1 MPTQATKEA
10 RDTADDFSGRAV
22 WGSALDDIET
32 ESRLDTLL
40 QRYEGLLRHGIAARC
55 PRSMGLDFDDL
66 LQEARVRVWRV
77 LRSEREIRD
86 LTSYLYRI
94 AATVAIDAVRRAK
107 SRREDQ
113 MNLSPEAFEGPEMNA
128 VHAHPRDPRILPET
142 EAQGRQLIEM
152 IEQTLSRFPE
162 NRRRAVKLHLQGFT
176 TIEIG
181 QLMKW
186 SESKARN
193 LVYRGLD
200 DLRTQ
205 LRNQGVEYEND

>member
-1 MPTQATKEA
+1 MPTQAVKTA
-10 RDTADDFSGRAV
+10 RDAPDSLTGGAV
-22 WGSALDDIET
+22 CGDVET
-32 ESRLDTLL
+32 ESRLNALL
-40 QRYEGLLRHGIAARC
+40 ERYEGLLRSGIAARC

-66 LQEARVRVWRV
+66 LQEARLRVWRA

-86 LTSYLYRI
+86 FTSYLYRI

-107 SRREDQ
+107 SRREEQ
-113 MNLSPEAFEGPEMNA
+113 MKLQPDGPVGLEAQA
-128 VHAHPRDPRILPET
+128 VHAHPADTQALPDSKV
-142 EAQGRQLIEM
+142 QSRQLMEIIER
-152 IEQTLSRFPE
+152 TLGRFPE
-162 NRRRAVKLHLQGFT
+162 NRGRAVKLHLQGFT

-181 QLMKW
+181 RLMNW

-205 LRNQGVEYEND
+205 LRDQGVQYAND